1 MVIRMISAGWVLSSC
16 QRELAGQASLYPE
29 QAVEG
34 AVVLEVL
41 TGRDQLTWPPLQFL
55 NRARRYRL
63 PVVSFL
69 G

>member
-34 AVVLEVL
+34 AVGLEVL
-41 TGRDQLTWPPLQFL
+41 TWLLSQSL
-55 NRARRYRL
+55 NRACRYRL
-63 PVVSFL
+63 PAVSFL

>member
-1 MVIRMISAGWVLSSC
+1 MVIRMISADWVLSSC
-16 QRELAGQASLYPE
+16 QRELPGQASLYPE

-41 TGRDQLTWPPLQFL
+41 TEKDPLTSPLPQLLH
-55 NRARRYRL
+55 RARTHRL
-63 PVVSFL
+63 PVVSFR